1 MFGILCKGIRSL
13 STGMYMLAD
22 DLGLIDVE
30 SIYSNK
36 MRGLC
41 GKMSCIA
48 DSVPLAMGNVRK
60 PLADI
65 VETDEEIIVTL
76 EMPGVEKEAIE
87 INATDDELSV
97 RAKKTEEPEKED
109 ESFQKCERS
118 YDLFQRTI
126 KLPCGI
132 KREQAKADLNNGLLT
147 VTLPKENVI
156 THTKISIE

>member
-1 MFGILCKGIRSL
+1 MFGMLYQGIRSL

-36 MRGLC
+36 MKGLC

-48 DSVPLAMGNVRK
+48 DSVPMAMGNVRK
-60 PLADI
+60 PLTDI
-65 VETDEEIIVTL
+65 VETDEEIILTL

-87 INATDDELSV
+87 ITATDDELSV
-97 RAKKTEEPEKED
+97 LAKKTEAPEMED
-109 ESFQKCERS
+109 ENVQKCERS
-118 YDLFQRTI
+118 YGLFRRDI

-147 VTLPKENVI
+147 ITLPKENVI
-156 THTKISIE
+156 THTKITID